1 MKNFWISIRITLAMC
16 LLLGVGYVLV
26 LRGVSA
32 VAGPGDG
39 EAETLTFDGRIV
51 GAANVG
57 QQFTD
62 TRYFW
67 GRPSA
72 VDYNGGG
79 SGGSNKATTNPEY
92 LAEVEQRVQ
101 DFLAAHPYLTR
112 EEVPSEMVTA
122 SGSGLDPDISPRG
135 AQIQVRRVAEARG
148 LDAAAVRH
156 LVDSLT
162 RKPWLGLFGTEKVNV
177 LRLNIALETMQPN
190 VTAAVPAN
198 QTGTNGG
205 GRFEGTTSDQE

>member
-1 MKNFWISIRITLAMC
+1 MKNLWISVKITLAMC

-32 VAGPGDG
+32 LAGPNGG
-39 EAETLTFDGRIV
+39 QAETLTLDGRVV

-57 QQFTD
+57 QQFTGG
-62 TRYFW
+62 RYFW
-67 GRPSA
+67 GRPSS

-92 LAEVEQRVQ
+92 LADVEQRVQ
-101 DFLAAHPYLTR
+101 DFLAA
-112 EEVPSEMVTA
+112 EMVTA

-135 AQIQVRRVAEARG
+135 AQVQVRRVAAARG
-148 LDAAAVRH
+148 LDEAVVQR

-162 RKPWLGLFGTEKVNV
+162 QKPWLGLFGTAKVNV
-177 LRLNIALETMQPN
+177 LRLNIALETLQPN
-190 VTAAVPAN
+190 VTASAGVRQA
-198 QTGTNGG
+198 GG
-205 GRFEGTTSDQE
+205 CGEDVSPEN

>member
-1 MKNFWISIRITLAMC
+1 MKNLWISVKITLAMC

-32 VAGPGDG
+32 LAGPNGG
-39 EAETLTFDGRIV
+39 QAETLTLDGRVV

-57 QQFTD
+57 QQFTGG
-62 TRYFW
+62 RYFW

-92 LAEVEQRVQ
+92 LADVEQRVQ
-101 DFLAAHPYLTR
+101 DFLAAHPYLSR
-112 EEVPSEMVTA
+112 GEVPSEMVTA

-135 AQIQVRRVAEARG
+135 AQVQVRRVAEARG

-162 RKPWLGLFGTEKVNV
+162 QRPWLGLFGTEKVNV

-190 VTAAVPAN
+190 VTAAVPAKSADN
-198 QTGTNGG
+198 NGDD
-205 GRFEGTTSDQE
+205 RSADAMTEQK

>member
-1 MKNFWISIRITLAMC
+1 MKNLWISIKITLAMC
-16 LLLGVGYVLV
+16 VVLFVGYVLV
-26 LRGVSA
+26 LRL
-32 VAGPGDG
+32 VAWVASPNDG
-39 EAETLTFDGRIV
+39 EAPMVTYNGKVV

-57 QQFTD
+57 QVFTD
-62 TRYFW
+62 SVYVW

-101 DFLAAHPYLTR
+101 DFLAAHPYLSR
-112 EEVPSEMVTA
+112 GEVPSEMVTA

-135 AQIQVRRVAEARG
+135 AQVQVRRVAAARG
-148 LDAAAVRH
+148 LDEAVVQR

-162 RKPWLGLFGTEKVNV
+162 QKPWLGLFGTAKVNV
-177 LRLNIALETMQPN
+177 LRLNIALETLQPN
-190 VTAAVPAN
+190 VTASAGVRQA
-198 QTGTNGG
+198 GG
-205 GRFEGTTSDQE
+205 CGEGVSPEN

>member
-1 MKNFWISIRITLAMC
+1 MKNLWISVKITLAMC

-32 VAGPGDG
+32 LAGPNGG
-39 EAETLTFDGRIV
+39 QAETLTLDGRVV

-57 QQFTD
+57 QQFTGG
-62 TRYFW
+62 RYFW
-67 GRPSA
+67 GRPSS

-92 LAEVEQRVQ
+92 LADVEQRVQ
-101 DFLAAHPYLTR
+101 DFLAAHPYLSR
-112 EEVPSEMVTA
+112 GEVPSEMVTA

-135 AQIQVRRVAEARG
+135 LDEAVVQR
-148 LDAAAVRH
+148 

-162 RKPWLGLFGTEKVNV
+162 QKPWLGLFGTAKVNV
-177 LRLNIALETMQPN
+177 LRLNIALETLQPN
-190 VTAAVPAN
+190 VTASAGVRQA
-198 QTGTNGG
+198 GG
-205 GRFEGTTSDQE
+205 CGEDVSPEN

>member
-1 MKNFWISIRITLAMC
+1 MKITLAMC

-32 VAGPGDG
+32 LAGPNGG
-39 EAETLTFDGRIV
+39 QAETLTLDGRVV

-57 QQFTD
+57 QQFTGG
-62 TRYFW
+62 RYFW

-92 LAEVEQRVQ
+92 LADVEQRVQ
-101 DFLAAHPYLTR
+101 DFLAAHPYLSR
-112 EEVPSEMVTA
+112 GEVPSEMVTA

-135 AQIQVRRVAEARG
+135 AQVQVRRVAAARG
-148 LDAAAVRH
+148 LDEAVVQR

-162 RKPWLGLFGTEKVNV
+162 QKTVAGAFRHGEGQRPAPEYRAGNPATERHGLGRCPAGRRVRGGCIPGKLM
-177 LRLNIALETMQPN
+177 ET
-190 VTAAVPAN
+190 T
-198 QTGTNGG
+198 
-205 GRFEGTTSDQE
+205 

>member
-1 MKNFWISIRITLAMC
+1 MKNLWISVKITLAMC

-32 VAGPGDG
+32 LAGPNGG
-39 EAETLTFDGRIV
+39 QAETLTLDGRVV

-57 QQFTD
+57 QQFTGG
-62 TRYFW
+62 RYFW

-101 DFLAAHPYLTR
+101 DFLAAHPYLSR
-112 EEVPSEMVTA
+112 GGVPSEMVTA

-135 AQIQVRRVAEARG
+135 AEVQIRRVAAARG
-148 LDAAAVRH
+148 MSEAEVKKIVEENIH
-156 LVDSLT
+156 
-162 RKPWLGLFGTEKVNV
+162 KPWLGLFGTYKVNV
-177 LRLNIALETMQPN
+177 LKLNVALD
-190 VTAAVPAN
+190 TAQN
-198 QTGTNGG
+198 K
-205 GRFEGTTSDQE
+205 

>member
-1 MKNFWISIRITLAMC
+1 MKNLWISVKITLAMC

-32 VAGPGDG
+32 AAGPNGG
-39 EAETLTFDGRIV
+39 EAETVTLDGRIV

-72 VDYNGGG
+72 VGYNGGG
-79 SGGSNKATTNPEY
+79 SGGSNKGTANPEY
-92 LAEVEQRVQ
+92 LAGVEQRVV

-112 EEVPSEMVTA
+112 AEVPSEMVTA

-135 AQIQVRRVAEARG
+135 AQVQVRRVAQARG
-148 LDAAAVRH
+148 LDVADVQRV
-156 LVDSLT
+156 VDSLT
-162 RKPWLGLFGTEKVNV
+162 QKPWLGLFGTAKVNV
-177 LRLNIALETMQPN
+177 LRLNVALERMQPC
-190 VTAAVPAN
+190 VQVKPA
-198 QTGTNGG
+198 GTNGG
-205 GRFEGTTSDQE
+205 GRFESARQE

>member
-1 MKNFWISIRITLAMC
+1 MKNLWISIKFTLAMC
-16 LLLGVGYVLV
+16 VVLFVGYVLV
-26 LRGVSA
+26 LRL
-32 VAGPGDG
+32 VAWVASPNDG
-39 EAETLTFDGRIV
+39 EAPVVTYNGKVV

-57 QQFTD
+57 QVFTD
-62 TRYFW
+62 SVYFW
-67 GRPSA
+67 GRPSN

-79 SGGSNKATTNPEY
+79 SGGSNKAATNPEY
-92 LAEVEQRVQ
+92 LAEVERRVQ

-135 AQIQVRRVAEARG
+135 AQVQVRRVAEARG

-162 RKPWLGLFGTEKVNV
+162 QRPWLGLFGTEKVNV

-190 VTAAVPAN
+190 VTAAVPAKSADN
-198 QTGTNGG
+198 NGDD
-205 GRFEGTTSDQE
+205 RSADAMTEQK

>member
-1 MKNFWISIRITLAMC
+1 MKNLWISVKITLAMC

-32 VAGPGDG
+32 LAGPNGG
-39 EAETLTFDGRIV
+39 QAETLTLDGRGV

-57 QQFTD
+57 QQFTGG
-62 TRYFW
+62 RYFW

-92 LAEVEQRVQ
+92 LADVEQRVQ
-101 DFLAAHPYLTR
+101 DFLAAHPYLSR
-112 EEVPSEMVTA
+112 GEVPSEMVTA

-135 AQIQVRRVAEARG
+135 AQVQVRRVAEARG
-148 LDAAAVRH
+148 LDIATVRH

-177 LRLNIALETMQPN
+177 LRLNVALEELN
-190 VTAAVPAN
+190 EN
-198 QTGTNGG
+198 
-205 GRFEGTTSDQE
+205 

>member
-1 MKNFWISIRITLAMC
+1 MKNLWISLRITLAMC
-16 LLLGVGYVLV
+16 IVLGVGYVLV

-32 VAGPGDG
+32 VAGPNGG
-39 EAETLTFDGRIV
+39 EADVVTLDGQIV

-57 QQFTD
+57 QAFADSTH
-62 TRYFW
+62 FW

-92 LAEVEQRVQ
+92 LAEVEQRITG
-101 DFLAAHPYLTR
+101 FLAAHPYLTR
-112 EEVPSEMVTA
+112 GEVPAEMVTA

-135 AQIQVRRVAEARG
+135 AQVQVRRVAEARG
-148 LDAAAVRH
+148 LNAATVQH

-177 LRLNIALETMQPN
+177 LRLNVALEEMCKNKPYEN
-190 VTAAVPAN
+190 
-198 QTGTNGG
+198 
-205 GRFEGTTSDQE
+205 R